1 MKHLDRCPE
10 QEMLSLLSSAQLTLV
25 IDRQMAALHNEQVA
39 YFSQK
44 GCIGPDDPSVLGKE
58 HRNVVLSRFILV
70 SFFLCVCLLFFS
82 QQGFLSGPVPHA
94 SELCTQSRPHR

>member
-1 MKHLDRCPE
+1 M
-10 QEMLSLLSSAQLTLV
+10 

-44 GCIGPDDPSVLGKE
+44 GSIAPDDPSVLGKE
-58 HRNVVLSRFILV
+58 HKDVVLSTFILDSCFV
-70 SFFLCVCLLFFS
+70 LFF
-82 QQGFLSGPVPHA
+82 QQGFLSGPVPHT